1 VLDLSPSHR
10 ALDTFQQRFL
20 AEGLGS
26 AVSPKAFA
34 AFDPLRYSP
43 EQLSFA
49 RADWESRTLD
59 EYRSQ
64 VAFTELLMELTEV
77 GFSYDAL
84 GTCIR
89 VVRDESRHVE
99 LCKRMLNALGGT
111 DQLSGEPHWVRSDK
125 TLPTRYRVLN
135 TLISSLCIGETLS
148 VNVLIAVR
156 DNTTDELARAVT
168 TQLAADESIH
178 SRFGWSLLE
187 LFTPE
192 MESEERAWVNELLPG
207 IFYATEQAVR
217 VEASDVFSPLSPFG
231 AISNSDRNALLYRTF
246 EKDIVEPFEKLGFR
260 AVDAWE
266 KRATIAL
273 AEAA

>member
-34 AFDPLRYSP
+34 AFDPSRYSP
-43 EQLSFA
+43 EELAYA
-49 RADWESRTLD
+49 RADWEMRTLD

-64 VAFTELLMELTEV
+64 VAFTELLLELTEV
-77 GFSYDAL
+77 GFSYDTL

-89 VVRDESRHVE
+89 VVRDEARHVE
-99 LCKRMLNALGGT
+99 LCKRMLKAVGGT
-111 DQLSGEPHWVRSDK
+111 DQLSGEPNWVRSDK
-125 TLPTRYRVLN
+125 ELPTRYRVLN
-135 TLISSLCIGETLS
+135 TLISSLCVGETLS
-148 VNVLIAVR
+148 VNVLVAVR
-156 DNTTDELARAVT
+156 DNTPDPLARAVT

-178 SRFGWSLLE
+178 SRFGWTLLE
-187 LFTPE
+187 MFAPE
-192 MESEERAWVNELLPG
+192 MESAERNYVNELLPG
-207 IFYATEQAVR
+207 IFFATEQAVR
-217 VEASDVFSPLSPFG
+217 VEATEVFSPLSPFG

-246 EKDIVEPFEKLGFR
+246 EKDIVEPFEKLGFD

-266 KRATIAL
+266 RRARVL
-273 AEAA
+273 DQAA